1 MGLDNIATSSF
12 PISSVNLSQ
21 QMGISKSSGRETGS
35 PHIRREEMER
45 SIRRSPAEFVELQK
59 VNDNI
64 NELARIQ
71 KAFGKRFEKADS
83 YLEQMKEQLERIIK
97 QFPPFPPGSEDR
109 VKGLRA
115 FIFFRKMMEQLTLP
129 PREEV
134 LMESTEQLL
143 LSSDQDVQE
152 NAIPLRFEN
161 PQTSTN
167 I

>member
-1 MGLDNIATSSF
+1 MGLDNISALSF

-35 PHIRREEMER
+35 PPIRREETEGGIKR
-45 SIRRSPAEFVELQK
+45 SQSEFVELQK

-64 NELARIQ
+64 NELAKIQ

-109 VKGLRA
+109 VQALRA
-115 FIFFRKMMEQLTLP
+115 FSSFRKMMDQLTLP
-129 PREEV
+129 PPEEV
-134 LMESTEQLL
+134 LTK
-143 LSSDQDVQE
+143 
-152 NAIPLRFEN
+152 
-161 PQTSTN
+161 
-167 I
+167 